1 MLKKFSLFFILLT
14 IFITSVNAFEVK
26 IGKMGYVNRAII
38 SLQFDVVNHLGEKKD
53 NWIGIY
59 KPGTSNE
66 WKNVIAWAWIK
77 DLRNGIA
84 PGDDSQRN
92 RYYFYDLAEGSYE
105 LRLFENNSF
114 ETSAS
119 FAFETSEA
127 LDNPKLEIVKQTEV
141 AITFHATYI
150 ENSWIGIYKRGNFRN
165 DWQYVEA
172 WSWVK
177 DSEVTINLEDLPRGD
192 YRARLFYR
200 NSFKDEKRVSFS
212 HNGIGKEP
220 FVTVDDFNGFST
232 MRLSSSFQVGESKSW
247 IGLYK
252 KNDSNAIENRVVWK
266 WVDSTES
273 HLQFSNLEVGV
284 YELRLFYDGF
294 DEPVAKTEVNVDGKQ
309 VFRLDKNHYGQ
320 HQIYDMY
327 QDITYFAPMNGN
339 DWVGLFKQGAERKRE
354 NLISWGR
361 PFDYGY
367 TNRVV
372 FKTPGKVGK
381 YDLVYF
387 INDSYEQFGKSME
400 LEFR

>member
-367 TNRVV
+367 TNRVI